1 MQNKQDYE
9 AQLNSNFVIELDE
22 GELNL
27 ELVEVSSVVAEKT
40 ETGQAEPFSAL
51 FRSDRQEGLEQGVYT
66 LKHAEQGDITLF
78 VVPIGPDDVGM
89 RYEAI
94 FT

>member
-9 AQLNSNFVIELDE
+9 AQLNSNFSIELDD

-27 ELVEVSSVVAEKT
+27 ELVEVRGVVAEKT
-40 ETGQAEPFSAL
+40 DTGQAEPFSAL
-51 FRSDRQEGLEQGVYT
+51 FRSESQEGLEQGVYT
-66 LKHAEQGDITLF
+66 LKHADQGDITLF
-78 VVPIGPDDVGM
+78 IVPVGPDDVGM